1 MEKRRA
7 RREGKVEDEPDDDDG
22 EEPRGRR
29 EGVAYF
35 VVSVLRPALSGGGT
49 ASKSKLPQLT
59 RKTDSSDAM
68 GKGWPVSFSGVSV

>member
-22 EEPRGRR
+22 EEPRGRG

-49 ASKSKLPQLT
+49 
-59 RKTDSSDAM
+59 
-68 GKGWPVSFSGVSV
+68 G